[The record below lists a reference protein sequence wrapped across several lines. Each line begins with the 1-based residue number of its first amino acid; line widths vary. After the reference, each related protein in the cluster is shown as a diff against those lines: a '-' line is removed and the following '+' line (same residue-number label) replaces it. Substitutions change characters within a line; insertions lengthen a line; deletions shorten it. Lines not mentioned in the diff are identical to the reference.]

1 MNFKK
6 AATIAAAAGALA
18 AVSVP
23 AMAFEN
29 EVHGTYNLKFFGSN
43 YENGFSS
50 AIVPTAYPDNNKA
63 NNFIEQRARLQY
75 IAKASDD
82 LKLVTHFELDTKFGG
97 DKSGKYG
104 VSSDAGVLD
113 ADGIML
119 ETKHVYLDFNL
130 GSVNLK
136 TGIQPIKDNLKG
148 ILIDADVTGI
158 TVTGKPKTG
167 LTLVAGFYRLGTD
180 TSMVT
185 TGGANPAS
193 ATSTGVN
200 GTQTTNLNTNTSE
213 IGHNNIDMA
222 LLIGKYAVNKDL
234 NIGAG
239 YYLFSNYQNTL
250 ATGPVTY
257 HTFAVD
263 ADAKVGPATVSGFV
277 AAQVGSVGVTT
288 TSAHRSIASYAA
300 NLGAKLPVG
309 PGTAHATFLYTS
321 GDGDQSG
328 TNTRDTEW
336 KNCGV
341 TTFTEG
347 NMMRLVRTG
356 AGGTTND
363 RTIVGPA
370 GAGKMGVTFLAA
382 GYDAVLSPKL
392 FANANVGVA
401 FAATSEKAPAAPSG
415 VRNNNNLLG
424 TELNAE
430 VGYKVYDNLTAKV
443 QAAYVILGDYYKDA
457 ASNSIA
463 SSPKSPDNPYTG
475 RIMLSY
481 AF

>member
-50 AIVPTAYPDNNKA
+50 SIVPNAYPDNNKA

-97 DKSGKYG
+97 DKTGKYG
-104 VSSDAGVLD
+104 VSSDAGSLD
-113 ADGIML
+113 ADGVML

-130 GSVNLK
+130 GTVNLK

-148 ILIDADVTGI
+148 ILIDADVAGI
-158 TVTGKPKTG
+158 TVTGKPKPE
-167 LTLVAGFYRLGTD
+167 LKLVAGFYRLGTD
-180 TSMVT
+180 SSIT
-185 TGGANPAS
+185 AS
-193 ATSTGVN
+193 
-200 GTQTTNLNTNTSE
+200 TTNYNTNISE
-213 IGHNNIDMA
+213 LGHNNIDLA
-222 LLIGKYAVNKDL
+222 LVSGKYAVNKDL
-234 NIGAG
+234 NVGAG
-239 YYLFSNYQNTL
+239 YYLFSSYQTAA
-250 ATGPVTY
+250 ATTY
-257 HTFAVD
+257 HTFAID

-288 TSAHRSIASYAA
+288 ATAHRSIAAYAA

-321 GDGDQSG
+321 GDGDQSA

-347 NMMRLVRTG
+347 NMMLLVRTG

-370 GAGKMGVTFLAA
+370 GAGKTGVTFLAA

-443 QAAYVILGDYYKDA
+443 QSAYVILGDYYKDA